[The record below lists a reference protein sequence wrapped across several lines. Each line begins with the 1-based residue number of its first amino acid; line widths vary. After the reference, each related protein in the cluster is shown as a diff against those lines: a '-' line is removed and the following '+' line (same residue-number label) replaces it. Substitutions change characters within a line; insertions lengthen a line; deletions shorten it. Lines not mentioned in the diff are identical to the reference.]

1 MIHSAQ
7 RSVGAVTAILL
18 LTTACTAG
26 DPVRPATGTGAA
38 QTKSAQVAVD
48 FQYQAQEVDVT
59 FTARPDGTL
68 SVVQNAI
75 VDAGPGVTGTVAVY
89 VKKKLRIAASDD
101 PDGWHFLTPTVGEV
115 AARDL
120 TAAGDPQQ
128 LPAAIIDSDESW
140 QIVAATDRAFT
151 AGRHRIEVRYTLKG
165 LLTTTNGRRTL
176 IAPQGVVS
184 GGWYSSR
191 GTGDI
196 ARFTATGGA
205 ALSCGDED
213 RGNAETSC
221 STTPDGTVFRMSDLD
236 NGSTTS
242 AGANGYFF
250 LPDPPGV
257 TATPVDPQ
265 FEARS

>member
-1 MIHSAQ
+1 MILSAQ
-7 RSVGAVTAILL
+7 RSVVAVTAILL
-18 LTTACTAG
+18 LTAACTAG
-26 DPVRPATGTGAA
+26 DPVRPVTGSAA
-38 QTKSAQVAVD
+38 AETKSAPVAVD
-48 FQYQAQEVDVT
+48 FQYQAQEVDVA

-89 VKKKLRIAASDD
+89 VKKKLRIAASED
-101 PDGWHFLTPTVGEV
+101 PDGWYFLAPTVGEV

-120 TAAGDPQQ
+120 TAAGDLQQ
-128 LPAAIIDSDESW
+128 LPAAIIDSNESW
-140 QIVAATDRAFT
+140 QIVAATDRAFA
-151 AGRHRIEVRYTLKG
+151 AGRHRIQLTYTLDG

-176 IAPQGVVS
+176 IAPQGVVG

-213 RGNAETSC
+213 RGSAETSC
-221 STTPDGTVFRMSDLD
+221 STSPDGTVFRMSDLD
-236 NGSTTS
+236 NGSTTF